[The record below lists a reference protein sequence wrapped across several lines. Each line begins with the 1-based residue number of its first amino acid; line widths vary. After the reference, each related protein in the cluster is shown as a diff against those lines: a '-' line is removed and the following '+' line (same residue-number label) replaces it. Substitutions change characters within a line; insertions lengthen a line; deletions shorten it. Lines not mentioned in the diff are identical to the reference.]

1 MDFNLSSDQA
11 IREELAQRIRNA
23 RLNRNLTQA
32 AVAERAGVARS
43 VVQNLEAGKDATITS
58 FIRLLRSLGELGHL
72 NAFLPDPGISPL
84 QLARMQGR
92 RRQRA
97 TGRRGQEH

>member
-1 MDFNLSSDQA
+1 MDFDSNSDRA
-11 IREELAQRIRNA
+11 IREELAQRLRDA

-32 AVAERAGVARS
+32 TLAERAGVARS

-84 QLARMQGR
+84 QLARMHGR

-97 TGRRGQEH
+97 TGRRGKER

>member
-1 MDFNLSSDQA
+1 MNFDSNSDQL
-11 IREELAQRIRNA
+11 IRAELAQRIRNA

-32 AVAERAGVARS
+32 TLAEKAGVARS

-72 NAFLPDPGISPL
+72 EAFLPDPGISPL

-97 TGRRGQEH
+97 TGRRGKEH

>member
-1 MDFNLSSDQA
+1 MDFDSNSDRA
-11 IREELAQRIRNA
+11 IREELAQRLRDA

-32 AVAERAGVARS
+32 TLAERAGVARS

-92 RRQRA
+92 RRRRA
-97 TGRRGQEH
+97 TGRRGQER

>member
-58 FIRLLRSLGELGHL
+58 FIRLLRSLGELGQL
-72 NAFLPDPGISPL
+72 DAFLPDPGISPL

-97 TGRRGQEH
+97 TGRRGKER